1 MKGIMITSPAF
12 KRFSACRCFGLV
24 LAVAVMLIV
33 LLGCSR
39 TAQRK
44 QPRLVLLYATCTV
57 NSDYLEPYNSEVDYT
72 PNLADFASSS
82 VVFQRHMSE
91 AGQSGIAY
99 ASLVSGQQAYQHGV
113 YYHPGKLSDDLF
125 LIAEAFTEAGY
136 ESYYW
141 NGHIMADINLN
152 FGQGISPQNRI
163 LVPPVFK
170 RSILQ
175 SGDERFQELLTRL
188 KEEPEFRAF
197 VLVTFSRTH
206 APYHK
211 QYPVEFYE
219 AVSERFPR
227 EFEGLTLVDAE
238 KYWAIY
244 EKDRRKFECDLQSTA
259 KMRGLDD
266 NDVSTMARVLEW
278 TYKAN
283 IIGLDFMFGRTLT
296 LLRENDLLDHS
307 MIAFTADHGETLHRE
322 NTLLNWSHGFQ
333 LSPEVLRV
341 PWILYSPMHKLRTG
355 GYEGVTRS
363 IDVFPTLAGLCG
375 IDLSQH
381 ELEGRDLSPALLG
394 EEKPPHLVAFY
405 HTSAVHAELHLPDF
419 LRSET
424 LKRYFGS
431 ADVSVI
437 WVGSRDGDT
446 TYKLRNLDG
455 DNWGM
460 QVFNVSEDPKE
471 SVNRFDSENSAHIRM
486 KEALEDY
493 KSLLVSR
500 YGKTDSPDVPFED
513 AMRRL
518 QSLGYVGG
526 N

>member
-1 MKGIMITSPAF
+1 MITLPVF
-12 KRFSACRCFGLV
+12 RVFDGRRCASRVLV
-24 LAVAVMLIV
+24 ATVLLTV

-39 TAQRK
+39 TADRK

-57 NSDYLEPYNSEVDYT
+57 NCDFLEPYNNDVGYT
-72 PNLADFASSS
+72 PKLAEFAKSG

-99 ASLVSGQQAYQHGV
+99 ASLVSGEQAYQHGV
-113 YYHPGKLSDDLF
+113 YYHPGKLSDDLY
-125 LIAEAFTEAGY
+125 LITEAFADAGY
-136 ESYYW
+136 ESFYW

-175 SGDERFQELLTRL
+175 SGDERFQELLKRL
-188 KEEPEFRAF
+188 KEDPDYRAF

-211 QYPVEFYE
+211 QFPIEFYE
-219 AVSERFPR
+219 AISESFPR
-227 EFEGLTLVDAE
+227 EFEGLSMADAE
-238 KYWAIY
+238 NYWAIY
-244 EKDRRKFECDLQSTA
+244 EKDRRKFECDLDATA
-259 KMRGLDD
+259 RTRGLSDA
-266 NDVSTMARVLEW
+266 DVSTMAQVLEW
-278 TYKAN
+278 TYKAD

-296 LLRENDLLDHS
+296 LLEENDLLDHS
-307 MIAFTADHGETLHRE
+307 LIAFTADHGETLYRT

-341 PWILYSPMHKLRTG
+341 PWILYSPMHKLRAG

-381 ELEGRDLSPALLG
+381 ELEGVDLSPTLLG
-394 EEKPPHLVAFY
+394 EAKPPHLVAFY

-437 WVGSRDGDT
+437 WVGSRDEDT

-455 DNWGM
+455 ENWGM
-460 QVFNVSEDPKE
+460 QVFDVSQDPEE
-471 SVNRFDSENSAHIRM
+471 STDLFDSENPIHIRM

-500 YGKTDSPDVPFED
+500 YGKTDNPDVPYED